1 VINTS
6 KYINKSQEQSPISF
20 YNKVCGLCFV
30 FILSAIF
37 IVLPASRLSAQDTTA
52 AKIKVAPVKPE
63 VQHSPRKAL
72 VLALVLPGAGQAY
85 NHKYWKMPIVYAGFG
100 TMIYFITFNSKNY
113 HELKDA
119 YEWTTVTSQVNYP
132 PTPLNIFTPIPAP
145 PNDWA
150 SKGYTADQLQEGV
163 DYYRRNL
170 ELSYIFTGVWYILTV
185 VDAVVDAHFFDY
197 NISNDLSLKVQPWVP
212 ALGMNTS
219 KSMAGGINLTLRF

>member
-1 VINTS
+1 M
-6 KYINKSQEQSPISF
+6 
-20 YNKVCGLCFV
+20 
-30 FILSAIF
+30 
-37 IVLPASRLSAQDTTA
+37 LPAGRLQAQDTTTE
-52 AKIKVAPVKPE
+52 KITVPPVKPE
-63 VQHSPRKAL
+63 IQHSPRKAM

-113 HELKDA
+113 PELKDA

-132 PTPLNIFTPIPAP
+132 PTPINIFTPIPSP